1 MRLKVCVQ
9 RLDSLIGRLRQ
20 CCETFP
26 DKRRGINTT
35 YPLADIAMA
44 AFSAFFMQ
52 SPSFLAYQKHLAEG
66 CGRSNCET
74 LFGLRK
80 IPSDN
85 HIRDMLDPVSPALLH
100 PVFADVLTALDRS
113 GGLAAFRRRGRHV
126 LIAFDGTE
134 YFCSKEISCEHCST
148 RERGKDKNKTK
159 GTGKT
164 EYFHTALCATIVA
177 PGHNHVVPLQPEFI
191 RPQDGAEKQDC
202 ETRAAKRWLATHA
215 DRYAWLDPIYIGD
228 DLYSR
233 QPMCEAVLAAGGHFI
248 FVCKPDSHTLVQ
260 EYIAGVRLPILN
272 VAVKRGARRFTYRY
286 RWLNDV
292 PLRDGKD
299 ALLVNW
305 FEMEIRDAAGAVT
318 YRNSFVTDLPV
329 NRRTVAD
336 LADSGRSR
344 WKIENESFNTLKTA
358 GYHLEHSFGHGRQ
371 NLAALL
377 VTLNLLGFA
386 FHTVCDHAE
395 ELWRLARS
403 KASSRVQ
410 FFGRLIAITSF
421 VVFPSWESL
430 MQTMAYRQPPP
441 QPP

>member
-336 LADSGRSR
+336 LADRNVST
-344 WKIENESFNTLKTA
+344 TLRHPGSEFK
-358 GYHLEHSFGHGRQ
+358 LRFS
-371 NLAALL
+371 
-377 VTLNLLGFA
+377 
-386 FHTVCDHAE
+386 
-395 ELWRLARS
+395 
-403 KASSRVQ
+403 
-410 FFGRLIAITSF
+410 TS
-421 VVFPSWESL
+421 EG
-430 MQTMAYRQPPP
+430 
-441 QPP
+441 